1 MIRFGEK
8 LQKLRKKK
16 GITQE
21 QLAQE
26 LHVTRQAVS
35 KWESDSAQP
44 DLENIVRICTFFE
57 VSADELLDIDFL
69 RPNEEKTEIINKV
82 SNQSNTKLDKYGLL
96 SIMFSLAILLLIYI
110 ITIIKPEMRTADDYR
125 IMHIWEWEFI
135 SNNRLIPMFL
145 IFLLSFAYGIIRT
158 ARMYFR
164 E

>member
-35 KWESDSAQP
+35 KWESDSTQP

-57 VSADELLDIDFL
+57 ISADELLDINFL
-69 RPNEEKTEIINKV
+69 KPNEEKTEIINKF
-82 SNQSNTKLDKYGLL
+82 SNQSNARLDKYGLI
-96 SIMFSLAILLLIYI
+96 SITFSLAILLFIYI
-110 ITIIKPEMRTADDYR
+110 LTIIKPEMRVANNYM

-135 SNNRLIPMFL
+135 SNNRLIPMFV
-145 IFLLSFAYGIIRT
+145 IFLLSFAYGVFRT
-158 ARMYFR
+158 ARKYFG

>member
-1 MIRFGEK
+1 MIQFGEK

-26 LHVTRQAVS
+26 LHITRQAVS

-44 DLENIVRICTFFE
+44 DLENIVRICAFFE
-57 VSADELLDIDFL
+57 ISADELLDINFL
-69 RPNEEKTEIINKV
+69 RTGEENTEVMDKV
-82 SNQSNTKLDKYGLL
+82 SNQSTIKSDKRGL
-96 SIMFSLAILLLIYI
+96 IGIGFSFAILLFVYV
-110 ITIIKPEMRTADDYR
+110 ITVIKPEMRVGDDYR

-135 SNNRLIPMFL
+135 TNNNLVPMLL
-145 IFLLSFAYGIIRT
+145 IFLLSFSYGVFYT
-158 ARMYFR
+158 LKKFFR